1 MAPRYSH
8 ALSRSSSPSDLPP
21 KYTLVS
27 SQFRLHQGSE
37 QLPYSRDVI
46 FVKEHLPEVSFAT
59 EEILVAALVQ
69 QRCVF
74 NSLHRWGVYSI
85 PCLFVSDLCVP
96 LAAHPRAHIVYM
108 LTPLAHSNMRAYN
121 GGRKRPSS
129 PTPSPVQTPQPDGVV
144 LPPRAPAAIPRVLQ
158 AMHVYEVRESPR
170 SP

>member
-74 NSLHRWGVYSI
+74 NSLHR
-85 PCLFVSDLCVP
+85 
-96 LAAHPRAHIVYM
+96 
-108 LTPLAHSNMRAYN
+108 
-121 GGRKRPSS
+121 
-129 PTPSPVQTPQPDGVV
+129 
-144 LPPRAPAAIPRVLQ
+144 
-158 AMHVYEVRESPR
+158 
-170 SP
+170 